1 MTEHQKFA
9 ALWRSRI
16 KRASFW
22 MFWPAA
28 LVVTWGELLAPQ
40 QPELPSFLLWD
51 KAQHFTAYFGLALLA
66 TLGWGRRIR
75 ATVIL
80 GAVLLL
86 GGVLEILQAYVGRD
100 AQWLDMAA
108 NTVGAVIGLGLGF
121 LMLRVARL
129 VDARLVDPRRGD

>member
-9 ALWRSRI
+9 AFWRARI

-22 MFWPAA
+22 LFWP
-28 LVVTWGELLAPQ
+28 VVAVVAWGELAGPAQ
-40 QPELPSFLLWD
+40 EEFPTFLLWD

-75 ATVIL
+75 AGAIL

-100 AQWLDMAA
+100 AQWADMAA
-108 NTVGAVIGLGLGF
+108 NTIGAITGLGLGF
-121 LMLRVARL
+121 LMLRAARL
-129 VDARLVDPRRGD
+129 VDAQRGD

>member
-9 ALWRSRI
+9 ALWRGRI
-16 KRASFW
+16 KRAAFW
-22 MFWPAA
+22 LFWPA
-28 LVVTWGELLAPQ
+28 LVVVAWGELAGPPQ
-40 QPELPSFLLWD
+40 EDFPSFLLWD

-75 ATVIL
+75 ARVIL

-100 AQWLDMAA
+100 AQWADMAA
-108 NTVGAVIGLGLGF
+108 NSIGAVTGLGLGF
-121 LMLRVARL
+121 LLLRAARL
-129 VDARLVDPRRGD
+129 VDAKRGD